1 MASRPYA
8 GEEVLTFDRIKRAVT
23 SRVIEAAEQALER
36 GNPLDK
42 QRLAALATEE
52 WKSVKVAVKNS
63 PTAREKARERMR
75 AIVSSMLENHVS
87 SDKGELENLGVQER
101 SL

>member
-1 MASRPYA
+1 MASRPYS
-8 GEEVLTFDRIKRAVT
+8 GEEVLTFDRIRRAVT
-23 SRVIEAAEQALER
+23 NRVVEAAEQALEH

-42 QRLAALATEE
+42 QKLMALVVEE
-52 WKSVKVAVKNS
+52 WKTIKEAVRNS

-75 AIVSSMLENHVS
+75 AIVSSMLESHVS